1 MAGVVNNL
9 RVDGSEVK
17 KIFFNKTAI
26 KELYF
31 NGIIV

>member
-17 KIFFNKTAI
+17 KIFFNKVSM

-31 NGIIV
+31 NGILI